1 MTPEQIAYPR
11 SVNGL
16 RKWTDSANLFKKGA
30 PIHVKGAI
38 LYNHLVRKNKLDKK
52 YVYILEGDKIKF
64 LHLRLPNKYQS
75 TVYNFHN

>member
-1 MTPEQIAYPR
+1 MTPEQIDPR

-38 LYNHLVRKNKLDKK
+38 LYNHLVRNKLDKK

-64 LHLRLPNKYQS
+64 TS
-75 TVYNFHN
+75 